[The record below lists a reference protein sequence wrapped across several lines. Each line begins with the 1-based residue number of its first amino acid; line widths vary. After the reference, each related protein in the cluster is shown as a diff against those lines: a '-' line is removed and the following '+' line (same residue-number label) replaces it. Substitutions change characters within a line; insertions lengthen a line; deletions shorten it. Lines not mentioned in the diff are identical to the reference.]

1 MLDKMSKMQYH
12 DSMKNPRRKTRFA
25 RVLFEH
31 DTPYSQKVERKKT
44 AYTRKTKHKPEYE
57 QEIGDY
63 NV

>member
-1 MLDKMSKMQYH
+1 MQYH
-12 DSMKNPRRKTRFA
+12 NSMKNPRRKTRFA

-57 QEIGDY
+57 QEIGDQY
-63 NV
+63 V

>member
-1 MLDKMSKMQYH
+1 
-12 DSMKNPRRKTRFA
+12 MKNPRRKTRFA

-31 DTPYSQKVERKKT
+31 DTPYSQKVESKKT
-44 AYTRKTKHKPEYE
+44 AYTRRAKHKHEYE

>member
-1 MLDKMSKMQYH
+1 MQYH
-12 DSMKNPRRKTRFA
+12 NSMKNPRRKTRFA
-25 RVLFEH
+25 RVLCEH
-31 DTPYSQKVERKKT
+31 DTPYSQTVERKKT

>member
-1 MLDKMSKMQYH
+1 MQYH
-12 DSMKNPRRKTRFA
+12 NSMKQPRRKTRFA
-25 RVLFEH
+25 RVLFER
-31 DTPYSQKVERKKT
+31 DNPYSQKVERKKT

>member
-1 MLDKMSKMQYH
+1 MQYH
-12 DSMKNPRRKTRFA
+12 NSMKHPRRKTRFA
-25 RVLFEH
+25 RVLFER